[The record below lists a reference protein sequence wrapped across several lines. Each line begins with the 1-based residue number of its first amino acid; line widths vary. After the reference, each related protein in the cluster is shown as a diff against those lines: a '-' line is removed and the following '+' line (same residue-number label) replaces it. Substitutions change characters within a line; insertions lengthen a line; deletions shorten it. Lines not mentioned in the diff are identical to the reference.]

1 MQNINKWFLI
11 IVWGAL
17 ILSGCKWDDKNFD
30 NTEVGQYKIEDNN
43 DSNSTKEISNVS
55 WSFDSKDEDKDY
67 TGENTFITFDFS
79 DGTSQEFEL
88 NVPCSVDSMEM
99 LDIDNDGKDDYV
111 FQCYFPNTAT
121 EYNLIYAYSFNH
133 GELDQIF
140 PFTQLCEEAGDSL
153 LYCEQK
159 EIEVPSDYENDNI
172 VNAIQVSVIDKAFI
186 IDTSTAYK
194 SYTATAYC
202 LDGQWYIKDACYKTY
217 DKSLEEVDAELNVPD
232 GAEIEYED
240 WVDAEHTV
248 YRVALQRTE
257 EDSDEYLHL
266 MDYFLFQEEDGSV
279 ITIKVD
285 YPSKDDGLD
294 SDRYVGDVCDFDAE
308 FVDVTFDG
316 HKDLVISLGN
326 FGAQGAA
333 GHCVYVYEDGDYVYK
348 KSFEDIPNYAIDEV
362 NQCITGSSR
371 GNAVTYYDYV
381 YEYKDGD
388 FVNTDTQETV
398 YDGQDS

>member
-1 MQNINKWFLI
+1 MQNINKYFL
-11 IVWGAL
+11 VL
-17 ILSGCKWDDKNFD
+17 ICCSLVFSACKQEDKGQD
-30 NTEVGQYKIEDNN
+30 NTKLEQSKIEDNN
-43 DSNSTKEISNVS
+43 DSNSKKEISNVS
-55 WSFDSKDEDKDY
+55 WSFDSKDEDKNY
-67 TGENTFITFDFS
+67 TGENTVITFDFS

-88 NVPCSVDSMEM
+88 DVPCSVDSMEM
-99 LDIDNDGKDDYV
+99 LDIDNDGIDDYV
-111 FQCYFPNTAT
+111 FQCYFPNTAL
-121 EYNLIYAYSFNH
+121 EFNLIYAYSFND
-133 GELDQIF
+133 GELNQIF

-153 LYCEQK
+153 LDCEQK
-159 EIEVPSDYENDNI
+159 EIAVPSDYEKDNI
-172 VNAIQVSVIDKAFI
+172 VNAIQVSAIGKSFI
-186 IDTSTAYK
+186 IDTPKAYK

-217 DKSLEEVDAELNVPD
+217 DKSFEEVAAELDIPD

-240 WVDAEHTV
+240 WVDAEHNV

-285 YPSKDDGLD
+285 YPSKDDDLD
-294 SDRYVGDVCDFDAE
+294 SNRYVGDVCDFDAE

-316 HKDLVISLGN
+316 HKDLIISLGN

-333 GHCVYVYEDGDYVYK
+333 GHCAYVYEDGYYVYK

-381 YEYKDGD
+381 YEYIDGD

-398 YDGQDS
+398 YDE

>member
-1 MQNINKWFLI
+1 MNNINKYFL
-11 IVWGAL
+11 VL
-17 ILSGCKWDDKNFD
+17 ICCSLVFTACKQEDKGQD
-30 NTEVGQYKIEDNN
+30 NTKLEQSKIEDNN
-43 DSNSTKEISNVS
+43 DSNSKKEISNVS
-55 WSFDSKDEDKDY
+55 WSFDSKDEDKNYYGEY
-67 TGENTFITFDFS
+67 TVITFDFS
-79 DGTSQEFEL
+79 DGTSQEFDL

-99 LDIDNDGKDDYV
+99 LDIDNDGIDDYV

-121 EYNLIYAYSFNH
+121 EFNLIYAYSFND
-133 GELDQIF
+133 GELNQIF

-153 LYCEQK
+153 LDCEQM
-159 EIEVPSDYENDNI
+159 EIEVPSDYEKDNI
-172 VNAIQVSVIDKAFI
+172 VNAIQASAIDKDYI
-186 IDTSTAYK
+186 IDTPTAYK

-202 LDGQWYIKDACYKTY
+202 LDGQWYIKDVCYKTY
-217 DKSLEEVDAELNVPD
+217 DKSFEEVAAELDIPD

-257 EDSDEYLHL
+257 EDSDEYSHL

-285 YPSKDDGLD
+285 YPSKDDDLD

-316 HKDLVISLGN
+316 HKDLIISLGN

-333 GHCVYVYEDGDYVYK
+333 GHCAYVYEYGYYVYK
-348 KSFEDIPNYAIDEV
+348 KSFEDIPNYEINQDEGSINGSYYAVREDCKEDYLCTYKYENGEFVLV
-362 NQCITGSSR
+362 N
-371 GNAVTYYDYV
+371 
-381 YEYKDGD
+381 
-388 FVNTDTQETV
+388 
-398 YDGQDS
+398 